1 MAVGQQSKPTR
12 LKIGNIEIYKDW
24 PFLTDKIEEMID
36 SAEIIQGAPFVRL
49 KYVLEW
55 KRKSKRKKDL
65 KDVQLIEKYNL
76 GP

>member
-1 MAVGQQSKPTR
+1 LAVSQQGKPIC
-12 LKIGNIEIYKDW
+12 LKIGNIEIYQDW

-55 KRKSKRKKDL
+55 KRKFKRKKDL